1 MVRGKDHGREPE
13 ATVPDATGC
22 RFFLHSAFS
31 HGASTAGDSWELQ
44 PHPERVG
51 RRNPLQKSLSHP
63 ADHALHE
70 SKSMV

>member
-1 MVRGKDHGREPE
+1 MPI
-13 ATVPDATGC
+13 
-22 RFFLHSAFS
+22 FLTQIAFS

>member
-1 MVRGKDHGREPE
+1 MPI
-13 ATVPDATGC
+13 
-22 RFFLHSAFS
+22 FLTQIAFS
-31 HGASTAGDSWELQ
+31 HGGSTAGDSWELQ

-63 ADHALHE
+63 ADHALYQ